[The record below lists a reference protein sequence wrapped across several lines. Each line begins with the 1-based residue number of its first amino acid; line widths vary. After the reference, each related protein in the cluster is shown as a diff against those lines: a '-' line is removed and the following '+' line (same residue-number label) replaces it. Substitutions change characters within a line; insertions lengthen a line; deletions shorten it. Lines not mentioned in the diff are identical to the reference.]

1 MDVCSIRDRGR
12 TFQPF
17 AINGSSR
24 AINGKSKAKYD
35 PEGIVKRMDE
45 MPGKEPEAEAKKD

>member
-1 MDVCSIRDRGR
+1 VDVCSIRDHGR

-24 AINGKSKAKYD
+24 AINGKSKANTI
-35 PEGIVKRMDE
+35 PEDIVKRVDE